1 MEGAL
6 QITHQ
11 LLQAFAPAPGGRQV
25 IGDHSRVAQIQQES
39 RLLRGEAEEVLIVVV
54 DNFHPVRRLH
64 KTVVGRNPD
73 RWMGKA
79 GIWSGRGSFLQGL
92 RFIGS
97 TPSGISGRLG
107 RCMEPGGDFHHHQ
120 PEEGHGDQQ
129 RARVGHVTSPK
140 ESRTLKQILR
150 TAGLLGER
158 PKNCTSRNKTRPPP
172 SAGDG
177 APINSPSRPRT
188 SPGRRCHCGPC
199 VRNGNREWDRH
210 VIEPDPWRPGPA
222 RSRRRGNSANTD
234 GVYPRD
240 AGGSPLAS
248 PISRWAIAK
257 RVTESMRH
265 RTLRP

>member
-1 MEGAL
+1 M
-6 QITHQ
+6 
-11 LLQAFAPAPGGRQV
+11 
-25 IGDHSRVAQIQQES
+25 
-39 RLLRGEAEEVLIVVV
+39 LIVVM
-54 DNFHPVRRLH
+54 DDFHPVSRLH

-79 GIWSGRGSFLQGL
+79 GIWSGRCSFVQSWRL
-92 RFIGS
+92 IGS
-97 TPSGISGRLG
+97 TPSATSGCLR
-107 RCMEPGGDFHHHQ
+107 RCVEPGGDFNHHQ

-158 PKNCTSRNKTRPPP
+158 PKNCTSRNKTRPTP

-199 VRNGNREWDRH
+199 VRNGNREWDRRPPQGW
-210 VIEPDPWRPGPA
+210 ERRPGPT
-222 RSRRRGNSANTD
+222 RRRPPGRM
-234 GVYPRD
+234 G
-240 AGGSPLAS
+240 PLARMEC
-248 PISRWAIAK
+248 PPRP
-257 RVTESMRH
+257 
-265 RTLRP
+265 TLWMEEETPEGRPKPRQAQG